1 MEGGVNL
8 MLSSRDA
15 YKHELTKLA
24 YKYEDIIA
32 VEADLGGKNIYLN
45 NITLHAFLISASP
58 KWLPLIY
65 AAA

>member
-1 MEGGVNL
+1 

-32 VEADLGGKNIYLN
+32 VEADLGGKKHIFKQ
-45 NITLHAFLISASP
+45 HHPSRFLISASP

>member
-45 NITLHAFLISASP
+45 NITLHAF
-58 KWLPLIY
+58 
-65 AAA
+65 